1 MSSCSNGETL
11 ATPRQHKC
19 LRQGIVR
26 APWGREFMAL
36 DSAHLKLWV
45 A

>member
-11 ATPRQHKC
+11 ATPRQYKC

-36 DSAHLKLWV
+36 DSARLKLWV